1 MITAPRILVCVILI
15 FAGLYAYGLF
25 SIKAVEARFPPLGT
39 FVTVDGIRL
48 HVLDRGQ
55 GPTVVLIHGA
65 NGNLRD
71 FAASPLIDALVP
83 THRVLAFDRP
93 GHGWSERPAGD
104 WVDPDRQAALIHG
117 AVQSMGGGKAVV
129 VGHSL
134 GGAIAMSYGLK
145 FPDDTVGVL
154 DLAGAT
160 HPWSGRTSWY
170 NNLARIP
177 VLREIFVGLFKV
189 PAGQLMFDPAIT
201 ATFRPNPAAPNYR
214 AEGGVD
220 LLLRNGNFLNNAQ
233 DVLHLSAFNAGR
245 MADYAQFK
253 PKLMIVTGAED
264 RSVSP
269 AVHARRMKDAVP
281 TAELIELPGVGHL
294 PQEEA
299 PAASLPALIAFLQQ

>member
-15 FAGLYAYGLF
+15 FAGLYVYGLF

-154 DLAGAT
+154 DYLCRFEVLVGAKILLCRLCPCQPINVSIT
-160 HPWSGRTSWY
+160 AEVFSRRTLMMQNKDTILILSISSWY
-170 NNLARIP
+170 
-177 VLREIFVGLFKV
+177 
-189 PAGQLMFDPAIT
+189 MAI
-201 ATFRPNPAAPNYR
+201 
-214 AEGGVD
+214 
-220 LLLRNGNFLNNAQ
+220 NA
-233 DVLHLSAFNAGR
+233 
-245 MADYAQFK
+245 
-253 PKLMIVTGAED
+253 
-264 RSVSP
+264 
-269 AVHARRMKDAVP
+269 
-281 TAELIELPGVGHL
+281 
-294 PQEEA
+294 
-299 PAASLPALIAFLQQ
+299 